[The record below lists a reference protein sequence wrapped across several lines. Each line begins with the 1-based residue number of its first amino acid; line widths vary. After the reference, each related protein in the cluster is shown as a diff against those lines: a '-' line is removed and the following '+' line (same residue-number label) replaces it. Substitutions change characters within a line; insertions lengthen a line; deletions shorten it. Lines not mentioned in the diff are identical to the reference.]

1 MSSEQKLLEKIT
13 ITINKAVK
21 NTRAYEKAQY
31 FFVGTFILIG
41 IVAVGTIYNN
51 KLLSSLYDTNKKNIQ
66 EINKKIDNENET
78 INSNIDLICSK
89 TETINS
95 NIETINSNIDLI
107 CSKTETINSKI
118 EIINCNVESI
128 HSKIE
133 SIHSKFDLLFLS
145 NKKITYI
152 LENKITSLNPFLI
165 NSPLMYLNEN
175 DKSDPP
181 SERISEINMDEDAR
195 DYEVINNSYDAL
207 PCNNIKLT
215 GIMSEQ

>member
-66 EINKKIDNENET
+66 EINKKIDNEN
-78 INSNIDLICSK
+78 
-89 TETINS
+89 
-95 NIETINSNIDLI
+95 ETINSNIDLI